1 MDKKEQLAFN
11 IGYATG
17 AVSTGIVVV
26 CVIIVGL
33 LLSKPAC
40 AQVPNWDSSPMNYK
54 NSELN
59 YNNSPMN
66 YNNSPQNWNNNPMN
80 YNSNNGVYDN
90 SGNRRGYE
98 TISPEGTKNYFD
110 NNGNRTGYTPYG
122 R

>member
-1 MDKKEQLAFN
+1 MNDWQKGFWMGVGSIVAGIIFGVAF
-11 IGYATG
+11 
-17 AVSTGIVVV
+17 
-26 CVIIVGL
+26 L
-33 LLSKPAC
+33 PRPAC

-59 YNNSPMN
+59 YNNSSMN
-66 YNNSPQNWNNNPMN
+66 YNNSPQNWNNSQYN

-98 TISPEGTKNYFD
+98 TISPEGTRNYFD

>member
-1 MDKKEQLAFN
+1 MKDWEKGYWLGIVAGSVGTTLAALA
-11 IGYATG
+11 IGYA
-17 AVSTGIVVV
+17 S
-26 CVIIVGL
+26 
-33 LLSKPAC
+33 PAC

-54 NSELN
+54 NSEMN

-110 NNGNRTGYTPYG
+110 NNGNRTSYTPYG